1 MQTAQRII
9 NHYRRNRF
17 IVCTICALVTL
28 ILTLSIRFISERN
41 LNHHRT
47 VAFANHAVDALDN
60 VLHPLQVGRNVL
72 LPLLELPCATAH
84 LPLRKQAARL
94 QTVRSIGLVKEGIL
108 YCSSIFGARNTPIRQ
123 LQPDLPAVGDLLL
136 LSTDQSL
143 LKGSP
148 ILIQWY
154 PASADGQDGVMEIVN
169 IDLLTTMLLE
179 PQQPQIT
186 SASLT
191 VGKRHLLYGRGVVDT
206 LPELKK
212 DEERYQLS
220 SRHFPLLSASAGR
233 RQAYW
238 RSNISRRSYRWPY
251 CLAC

>member
-1 MQTAQRII
+1 MGEIFISSSSTPRFPTTLAVSRLAFVANAYWAARMQTAQRII

-60 VLHPLQVGRNVL
+60 VLHPLLVGRNIL

-94 QTVRSIGLVKEGIL
+94 QTIRSIGLVKEGIL

-123 LQPDLPAVGDLLL
+123 LQPDLPA
-136 LSTDQSL
+136 S
-143 LKGSP
+143 
-148 ILIQWY
+148 
-154 PASADGQDGVMEIVN
+154 
-169 IDLLTTMLLE
+169 
-179 PQQPQIT
+179 
-186 SASLT
+186 
-191 VGKRHLLYGRGVVDT
+191 
-206 LPELKK
+206 
-212 DEERYQLS
+212 
-220 SRHFPLLSASAGR
+220 
-233 RQAYW
+233 W
-238 RSNISRRSYRWPY
+238 RSAATFHGSIVTQGKPDPHSVVSRLCRWPGWRDGNCEY
-251 CLAC
+251 

>member
-60 VLHPLQVGRNVL
+60 AASSLVGRNIL

-94 QTVRSIGLVKEGIL
+94 QTIRSIGLVK
-108 YCSSIFGARNTPIRQ
+108 RNS
-123 LQPDLPAVGDLLL
+123 LLL
-136 LSTDQSL
+136 KHFWRPQYSHTPASARSSRSWRSAATFH
-143 LKGSP
+143 GP
-148 ILIQWY
+148 IVTQGK
-154 PASADGQDGVMEIVN
+154 PDSHSVVSASADGGM
-169 IDLLTTMLLE
+169 
-179 PQQPQIT
+179 
-186 SASLT
+186 A
-191 VGKRHLLYGRGVVDT
+191 
-206 LPELKK
+206 
-212 DEERYQLS
+212 
-220 SRHFPLLSASAGR
+220 
-233 RQAYW
+233 
-238 RSNISRRSYRWPY
+238 
-251 CLAC
+251 

>member
-1 MQTAQRII
+1 
-9 NHYRRNRF
+9 
-17 IVCTICALVTL
+17 
-28 ILTLSIRFISERN
+28 
-41 LNHHRT
+41 
-47 VAFANHAVDALDN
+47 
-60 VLHPLQVGRNVL
+60 
-72 LPLLELPCATAH
+72 
-84 LPLRKQAARL
+84 
-94 QTVRSIGLVKEGIL
+94 
-108 YCSSIFGARNTPIRQ
+108 
-123 LQPDLPAVGDLLL
+123 
-136 LSTDQSL
+136 
-143 LKGSP
+143 
-148 ILIQWY
+148 
-154 PASADGQDGVMEIVN
+154 MEIVN
-169 IDLLTTMLLE
+169 IDLLATMLLE

-206 LPELKK
+206 LPELK

>member
-1 MQTAQRII
+1 MGEIFISSSSTPRFPTTLAVSRLAFVANAYWAARMQTAQRII

-60 VLHPLQVGRNVL
+60 VLHPLLVGRNIL

-94 QTVRSIGLVKEGIL
+94 QTIRSIGLVKEGIL

-123 LQPDLPAVGDLLL
+123 LQPDLPG
-136 LSTDQSL
+136 
-143 LKGSP
+143 
-148 ILIQWY
+148 
-154 PASADGQDGVMEIVN
+154 
-169 IDLLTTMLLE
+169 
-179 PQQPQIT
+179 
-186 SASLT
+186 
-191 VGKRHLLYGRGVVDT
+191 
-206 LPELKK
+206 
-212 DEERYQLS
+212 
-220 SRHFPLLSASAGR
+220 
-233 RQAYW
+233 
-238 RSNISRRSYRWPY
+238 SRRSAATFHGSLVTQGKPDPHSVVSRLCRWSGWRDGNCEY
-251 CLAC
+251 WLADDHAT

>member
-1 MQTAQRII
+1 MGEIFISSSSTPRFPTTLAVSRLAFVANAYWAARMQTAQRII

-123 LQPDLPAVGDLLL
+123 A
-136 LSTDQSL
+136 
-143 LKGSP
+143 
-148 ILIQWY
+148 
-154 PASADGQDGVMEIVN
+154 A
-169 IDLLTTMLLE
+169 
-179 PQQPQIT
+179 
-186 SASLT
+186 
-191 VGKRHLLYGRGVVDT
+191 R
-206 LPELKK
+206 
-212 DEERYQLS
+212 S
-220 SRHFPLLSASAGR
+220 SR
-233 RQAYW
+233 
-238 RSNISRRSYRWPY
+238 SRRSAATFHRPIVTQGKPDPHSVVSRLCRWPGWRDGNCEY
-251 CLAC
+251 

>member
-1 MQTAQRII
+1 M
-9 NHYRRNRF
+9 
-17 IVCTICALVTL
+17 
-28 ILTLSIRFISERN
+28 
-41 LNHHRT
+41 
-47 VAFANHAVDALDN
+47 
-60 VLHPLQVGRNVL
+60 
-72 LPLLELPCATAH
+72 LELPCATAH

-94 QTVRSIGLVKEGIL
+94 QTIRSIGLVKEGIL

-154 PASADGQDGVMEIVN
+154 PASADGEDGVMEIVN

-212 DEERYQLS
+212 MKSVTSFHRDISLYYQRQRAVGRRTGVQTS
-220 SRHFPLLSASAGR
+220 PDAVTAGR
-233 RQAYW
+233 IA
-238 RSNISRRSYRWPY
+238 
-251 CLAC
+251 

>member
-17 IVCTICALVTL
+17 IVCTICALTTL

-94 QTVRSIGLVKEGIL
+94 QTIRSIGLVKEGIL
-108 YCSSIFGARNTPIRQ
+108 YCSSVFGARNIPIRQ
-123 LQPDLPAVGDLLL
+123 LQPALPAAGDLLL

-154 PASADGQDGVMEIVN
+154 PASANGQDGVMEIVN

-191 VGKRHLLYGRGVVDT
+191 VANGTYYMVGAWSIIFR
-206 LPELKK
+206 
-212 DEERYQLS
+212 
-220 SRHFPLLSASAGR
+220 
-233 RQAYW
+233 
-238 RSNISRRSYRWPY
+238 N
-251 CLAC
+251 